1 MSYPRGLALDEAAG
15 FTVHARFRAFGGER
29 CGFGVLIAQRSR
41 GTVSSSK
48 FWECVQHFSEL
59 HSRALRFI
67 WWLVCVCVC
76 WYASF
81 SGVQCLKVFGFL
93 AVCWRFGLWI
103 DSADQSPRKKFAG
116 RVLDASL
123 FPSLPY
129 PRSLSLSLSLS
140 LCLSRSRSRHLQR
153 LHALTLASSNAKV
166 QLP

>member
-67 WWLVCVCVC
+67 WWLVCVCVLVC
-76 WYASF
+76 FFLGRAVFEGIWV
-81 SGVQCLKVFGFL
+81 SGGLL
-93 AVCWRFGLWI
+93 ALWLV
-103 DSADQSPRKKFAG
+103 D
-116 RVLDASL
+116 
-123 FPSLPY
+123 
-129 PRSLSLSLSLS
+129 
-140 LCLSRSRSRHLQR
+140 
-153 LHALTLASSNAKV
+153 
-166 QLP
+166 